1 MASPTK
7 TPDLQ
12 AFVISLN
19 DATGTARMEAMHKQC
34 RDLGIECMKVPG
46 VRGTK
51 LSWKDMDQTASV
63 ACQWAC
69 TPSMVGCGASHIQIW
84 KRVVSENME
93 YALVL
98 EDDAVLDPS
107 FKKDTLHA
115 LAIVPKE
122 YHILLLGCFMCDAS
136 TQHMFSRP
144 TTSKASPGLRSIS
157 HFGGTHAYI
166 VSNAG
171 ARHLLGASK
180 GKVSYHIDTQMSSS
194 RGIKIYAL
202 DTDVAYQ
209 ADMKTS
215 STASYG
221 FPYSINKL
229 LGSIQTD
236 KNIDIAYFY
245 NVGIVRIGPYHSA
258 HIVVTPWHLIFLV
271 LGLLDAP
278 WTWVAAGAF
287 LDTVGPWTE
296 NASPRDVAVKA
307 AFFGVGKVLRARML

>member
-1 MASPTK
+1 MQRHTERQSIR
-7 TPDLQ
+7 
-12 AFVISLN
+12 AFVISLD
-19 DATGTARMEAMHKQC
+19 DATGTARMETMQKQC
-34 RDLGIECMKVPG
+34 QELDIECMKVPG

-51 LSWKDMDQTASV
+51 LSWRDMDRDASA

-69 TPSMVGCGASHIQIW
+69 TPSMVGCGASHIKIW
-84 KRVVSENME
+84 KRVVAENME

-115 LAIVPKE
+115 LAIVPKD

-136 TQHMFSRP
+136 TQHMLSRP
-144 TTSKASPGLRSIS
+144 TTSKAPPGLRSVS

-166 VSNAG
+166 ISNAG

-180 GKVSYHIDTQMSSS
+180 GKVSYHIDTQMSSTH
-194 RGIKIYAL
+194 GVKIYAL

-236 KNIDIAYFY
+236 KNIDLAYFY
-245 NVGIVRIGPYHSA
+245 NVGIVRIGPYHSS
-258 HIVVTPWHLIFLV
+258 HIVVTPWHIFFFL

-278 WTWVAAGAF
+278 WMWVGAGAF
-287 LDTVGPWTE
+287 LDTIGPWTE
-296 NASPRDVAVKA
+296 NVSPRDVAAKA
-307 AFFGVGKVLRARML
+307 AFFGLGKVLRARIL